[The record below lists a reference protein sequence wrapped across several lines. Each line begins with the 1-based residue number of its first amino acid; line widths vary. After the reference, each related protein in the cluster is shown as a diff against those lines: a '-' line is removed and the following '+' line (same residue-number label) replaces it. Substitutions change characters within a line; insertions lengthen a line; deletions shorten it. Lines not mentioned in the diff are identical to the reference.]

1 MERYKTDTKKTI
13 MISMKK
19 ILIVEDEQNIAEM
32 ERLYLSKNGFSCT
45 IAFDG
50 ETAADLVEK
59 EHFDLVL
66 LDVMIGEI
74 DGFELIRYIK
84 QYHIPVIFVTARVSV
99 EDRVLGL
106 RLGADDYI
114 LKPFDLKE
122 LGARVEAVLRR
133 YGADD
138 QVLQIGDLTVNV
150 LAHMVKRDGKQIP
163 LTAKE
168 FDLLLFFYAHKNI
181 ALYRETIYE
190 QVWQEPFYGNTRTV
204 DLHVQRLKKK
214 LGLEDYIRSIYK
226 VGYMF
231 CVDDRVK

>member
-1 MERYKTDTKKTI
+1 

-59 EHFDLVL
+59 EHLDLVL

-106 RLGADDYI
+106 KLGADDYI

-133 YGADD
+133 YGAED
-138 QVLQIGDLTVNV
+138 QILQIGDLTVNV
-150 LAHMVKRDGKQIP
+150 PAHMVTRDGDQIP

-214 LGLEDYIRSIYK
+214 LRLEDYIRSIYK

-231 CVDDRVK
+231 CMDNKVQ

>member
-1 MERYKTDTKKTI
+1 
-13 MISMKK
+13 MKK

-32 ERLYLSKNGFSCT
+32 ERLYLSKNGYSCVL
-45 IAFDG
+45 APDG
-50 ETAADLVEK
+50 EAAADLVEQ
-59 EHFDLVL
+59 EHFDLAL

-74 DGFELIRYIK
+74 DGFELISYIK
-84 QYHIPVIFVTARVSV
+84 QYQIPVIFVTARVSV
-99 EDRVLGL
+99 EDRVRGL
-106 RLGADDYI
+106 KLGADDYI

-133 YGADD
+133 YSAGDEII
-138 QVLQIGDLTVNV
+138 QIGDLTINV
-150 LAHMVKRDGKQIP
+150 PAHMVTRNGVQIP
-163 LTAKE
+163 LTSKE

-214 LGLEDYIRSIYK
+214 LGLEEHIRSIYK

-231 CVDDRVK
+231 YVDGTI

>member
-1 MERYKTDTKKTI
+1 
-13 MISMKK
+13 MKK

-32 ERLYLSKNGFSCT
+32 EKLYLSKNGYSCQ

-50 ETAADLVEK
+50 ESAADMVEQ

-84 QYHIPVIFVTARVSV
+84 QYQTPVIFVTARVSV

-106 RLGADDYI
+106 KLGADDYI

-133 YGADD
+133 YGTGDEI
-138 QVLQIGDLTVNV
+138 LQIGDLTVNV
-150 LAHMVKRDGKQIP
+150 PAHMVTRNGLQIP

-190 QVWQEPFYGNTRTV
+190 QVWKEPFYGNTRTV

-231 CVDDRVK
+231 CMDNKVQ